1 MARRPPPRRAACGDP
16 RRDAPLPMSRVEAP
30 LESRAWRV
38 RHVVGPVDPG
48 WSSFCDFGVRF
59 GLYTI
64 STTGRHGPLSARC
77 HVRIEID
84 SPTFR
89 SYPPFTGA
97 PRAGMRWCPCLF
109 VHTRTKK
116 GRCPCVSGCPPSTP
130 SHPTLPTSPNGHV
143 PLESPLPAPPR
154 PRAHN
159 VKCASHRPWYSF
171 THAHSPC
178 PAASRDGNEV

>member
-1 MARRPPPRRAACGDP
+1 MRPPPSAGTWECSGTCGSSL
-16 RRDAPLPMSRVEAP
+16 AGA
-30 LESRAWRV
+30 
-38 RHVVGPVDPG
+38 
-48 WSSFCDFGVRF
+48 WSSFCDLDFGVVGLLYINDDTLGEMPRQNRDRF
-59 GLYTI
+59 SYIPFLPTLYRRT
-64 STTGRHGPLSARC
+64 
-77 HVRIEID
+77 
-84 SPTFR
+84 
-89 SYPPFTGA
+89 
-97 PRAGMRWCPCLF
+97 RAGMRWCPCSS
-109 VHTRTKK
+109 TRVLTKK
-116 GRCPCVSGCPPSTP
+116 GRCPCAVSGCPPSTP